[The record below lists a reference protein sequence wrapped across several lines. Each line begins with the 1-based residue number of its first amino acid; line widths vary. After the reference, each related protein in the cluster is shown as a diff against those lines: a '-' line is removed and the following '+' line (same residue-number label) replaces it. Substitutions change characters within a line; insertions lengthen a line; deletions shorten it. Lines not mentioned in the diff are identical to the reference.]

1 MVCRFRYFP
10 TYVQCEPYDVMSCHT
25 CILLLPYLTC
35 LPYLELPTTL
45 VGSMLLHGL
54 FCSFLLLSV
63 EVSAQVSSFS
73 SFELYVLLQPPIGDL
88 TILIPCLLDPPFLAQ
103 FISCPLLLF
112 GGSFHFAWFRP
123 LGSACSLGAISFWIL
138 LFLAAVSFC
147 AMLVLDPL
155 CRYILL
161 IFYIITILTC
171 LFDFLFC

>member
-35 LPYLELPTTL
+35 LPYLVLPTTL

-112 GGSFHFAWFRP
+112 ASDHLDQLLVWAQLASGSSYFWRQFPFAVCLVQTTWIRLQFRRNQLLDPLIFGGSFLLRHV
-123 LGSACSLGAISFWIL
+123 GA
-138 LFLAAVSFC
+138 
-147 AMLVLDPL
+147 
-155 CRYILL
+155 
-161 IFYIITILTC
+161 
-171 LFDFLFC
+171 